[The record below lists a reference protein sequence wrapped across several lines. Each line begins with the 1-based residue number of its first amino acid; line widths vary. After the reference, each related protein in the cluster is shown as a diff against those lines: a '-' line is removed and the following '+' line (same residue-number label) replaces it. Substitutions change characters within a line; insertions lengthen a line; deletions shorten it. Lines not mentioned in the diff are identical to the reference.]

1 MLTEEQRVIFREILD
16 LNWEF
21 SHTEANWSV
30 KWDIARKLNQRK
42 KDLKRS
48 MGEEAYENFMNMG
61 REMFAPKKEEEL
73 VEEEC

>member
-21 SHTEANWSV
+21 SHTEENWGV

-42 KDLKRS
+42 KDLKMS
-48 MGEEAYENFMNMG
+48 MGEEAYDHFMNMG
-61 REMFAPKKEEEL
+61 REMFAPKKEEL

>member
-21 SHTEANWSV
+21 SHTEANSSV
-30 KWDIARKLNQRK
+30 KWDIARKLNQKK

-48 MGEEAYENFMNMG
+48 MGDEAYEKFMNMG
-61 REMFAPKKEEEL
+61 KEMFAPKKEAEL
-73 VEEEC
+73 EEEEC